1 MLSPVVPA
9 LHLRGSAVDDA
20 GDGCERHGTRSGDGE
35 DGQKDAR
42 AEMKRTFN
50 LQELARQICGDATG
64 IGNKYLARWQRARRR
79 YCARTT

>member
-35 DGQKDAR
+35 DG
-42 AEMKRTFN
+42 AEGR
-50 LQELARQICGDATG
+50 EGGDEEDF
-64 IGNKYLARWQRARRR
+64 
-79 YCARTT
+79 